1 MLRGLEKYI
10 QMETVMTTGEGLEL
24 GDGVVRRDGLGK
36 CPTVTAV

>member
-1 MLRGLEKYI
+1 MLRGLEKYT
-10 QMETVMTTGEGLEL
+10 QMETVMPTGEGLEL